1 MKKMRQGGFLIA
13 KIHQAAGRIFS
24 KKLKA
29 YKLNQINP
37 AQGRILFVLWQSN
50 NISIQ
55 ELAKK
60 TALSKST
67 LTGMLD
73 RLEEAGQLRRIPSD
87 EDRRKIIIKLTNEDQ
102 KMFDLY
108 AKVSTEMSDLFYK
121 GFSSDEVKRFE
132 ASLER
137 ILSNL
142 EFAEHQSQGVSE

>member
-37 AQGRILFVLWQSN
+37 AQGRILFVLWQNN
-50 NISIQ
+50 NITIQ
-55 ELAKK
+55 ELARK
-60 TALSKST
+60 TALSKSA

-73 RLEEAGQLRRIPSD
+73 RLEEAGQIRRIPSD

-102 KMFDLY
+102 KMFDIY
-108 AKVSTEMSDLFYK
+108 EKVSIEMSDLFYK
-121 GFSSDEVKRFE
+121 GFSSDEIKRFE

-142 EFAEHQSQGVSE
+142 ETVEYHLPGVSD